1 MELVRRFPA
10 WGEVPALLFT
20 TLAFDL
26 LLFSPQPA
34 EGQTV
39 AEPPAG
45 GGGPRLPSCPFFVPQ
60 RQARLRPGHS
70 LDKHSSSLSYVTSH
84 HPPNDPGCRQSRGIM
99 PLILVRELKL
109 REVK

>member
-39 AEPPAG
+39 AELPAG
-45 GGGPRLPSCPFFVPQ
+45 GGGARLPSDPFFVPQ

-70 LDKHSSSLSYVTSH
+70 LDKHSFSSLSYIISH
-84 HPPNDPGCRQSRGIM
+84 HPPM
-99 PLILVRELKL
+99 TLVAGRAVE
-109 REVK
+109 